1 MLPPAWKSRPGT
13 TSLQK
18 PERSGSLCRFEART
32 RRCIPCAVSTRRR
45 SATLCTRVCACA
57 ASAYC
62 SEPICSAGCLNYRPD
77 AADFPV
83 NANSASRDRHSTP
96 KTNSKLADCSRDIAA
111 GVSNPTNASAR
122 WPGGRQASRT
132 IRASRVS
139 PNNFRSRRQP
149 SSEGRTS
156 LMAWGKA
163 RARRASVYSTKIPC
177 PAFRRVAICTNSRAL
192 PSPLSNP
199 STTCSVAD
207 LRAAAFR
214 SASSS
219 RYKAFGPKLLVWA
232 FTAMIV
238 ETLIPNLSPT
248 CFHVSP
254 SVTW

>member
-149 SSEGRTS
+149 SSEGRVS
-156 LMAWGKA
+156 VFHEDPLSCLPAGGHLYQL
-163 RARRASVYSTKIPC
+163 AS
-177 PAFRRVAICTNSRAL
+177 AAL
-192 PSPLSNP
+192 PAEQPVDHLLCRGPPGRRFSLGLLQPIQS
-199 STTCSVAD
+199 
-207 LRAAAFR
+207 LRAQAPRLGLHGHDRGDADPQSF
-214 SASSS
+214 AN
-219 RYKAFGPKLLVWA
+219 LLPREPLGHLVAPQPCEQW
-232 FTAMIV
+232 V
-238 ETLIPNLSPT
+238 RR
-248 CFHVSP
+248 
-254 SVTW
+254 W